1 MPSSMIW
8 WNQGMEKGQG
18 NIKYHSHQGIILK
31 LTNCLHHK
39 GHLKTLYLYSFDL
52 LQSVVACLVLLR
64 INDQIWRV
72 GLNFN
77 WKGIYSLSPSEMKGN
92 INNCT
97 LMDKYKLTNPFHT
110 KKCKNQI
117 LFFQC
122 LLWKHACMWWRGLS
136 QLNPCNSLHV
146 WV

>member
-18 NIKYHSHQGIILK
+18 NVKYHSHHGIILK
-31 LTNCLHHK
+31 LTNFLHHK

-64 INDQIWRV
+64 INDEIWRV

-77 WKGIYSLSPSEMKGN
+77 WKGINSLIPSKMKVN

-97 LMDKYKLTNPFHT
+97 LMDKYKLTKPFHT

-117 LFFQC
+117 FFSVC
-122 LLWKHACMWWRGLS
+122 CENM
-136 QLNPCNSLHV
+136 HV
-146 WV
+146 CDGGA